1 MTLAEELRERLQQAR
16 AGRAAEVNAVMDRM
30 VDDLRRSGIVEQ
42 APASGAIAPG
52 FTLPDARG
60 GDVALHRLLARGP
73 VVVAFYR
80 GGWCPYCNLQ
90 LRAYQRALP
99 DLHALGAEL
108 VAVSPQL
115 PDASLSTAER
125 NDLAFPVLSDVGNR
139 VARAYGLVFALPD
152 EVIAYYREHRKHD
165 LTAANGPGHW
175 ELPVP
180 ATIVIA
186 RDGRIVL
193 ADVDPDYTRRLE
205 PAAILEA
212 LEDLWRTR

>member
-60 GDVALHRLLARGP
+60 GDVDLHRLLARGP

-180 ATIVIA
+180 ATFVIA